1 VPHAFSVIHYR
12 VATQPTDD
20 EFYAPTDIAV
30 PVIDDVPF
38 FETVG
43 DRYPGVAVGLVT
55 PPSRHWL
62 GEPRYGENGRAVI
75 LDGTCGHAGCCGVL
89 ARITIADALV
99 TWSDFFA
106 RGHPELPEG
115 LHFQFDRT
123 TYQEAIAGVM
133 NREPTD
139 WVFDLGDYG

>member
-75 LDGTCGHAGCCGVL
+75 LDGTCGHAGCRGVL
-89 ARITIADALV
+89 ARIMIADALV
-99 TWSDFFA
+99 TWYDCFAEATPSCPRDFTSSRQRRYVA
-106 RGHPELPEG
+106 RQRHG
-115 LHFQFDRT
+115 T
-123 TYQEAIAGVM
+123 TL
-133 NREPTD
+133 R
-139 WVFDLGDYG
+139 